1 MQRNKKN
8 YHKKKKY
15 IEVKQRYRDAQKMI
29 KDQLWKFKNIK
40 IEIEHYVFN
49 SIGGRKV

>member
-1 MQRNKKN
+1 MQRNKKIIRR
-8 YHKKKKY
+8 KKN

-49 SIGGRKV
+49 SIGERKV